1 MLMELLPE
9 KNIST
14 ELLVSL
20 MERLDTENE
29 VSGDVSSVLH
39 KDDMLAALEDGLVM
53 TNEEKHTAIQKWG
66 CRDALSRIH

>member
-1 MLMELLPE
+1 
-9 KNIST
+9 
-14 ELLVSL
+14 

-53 TNEEKHTAIQKWG
+53 TNEEKTNYPKVG
-66 CRDALSRIH
+66 V